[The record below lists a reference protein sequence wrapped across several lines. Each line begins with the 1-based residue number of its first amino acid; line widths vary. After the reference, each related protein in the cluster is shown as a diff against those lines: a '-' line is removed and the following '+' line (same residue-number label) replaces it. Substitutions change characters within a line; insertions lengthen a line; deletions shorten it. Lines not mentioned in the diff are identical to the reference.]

1 MRLKEWVTTNFSVVF
16 QNHQRLLRV
25 SSLTGILRRKLY
37 KPIFRARALSPDQRT
52 REQYQLRQEGLDQ
65 LGAFTPEGRANLEEE
80 IAKRASTSPNEI
92 IVYATRNAPG
102 AQKIQQHVEV
112 AHGRRR
118 VRDEIHRPHQEI
130 FRDHLSLWNIY
141 AFANPILADDKKIG
155 LAEFAEETFGLF
167 LTDRRQL
174 VFDL

>member
-1 MRLKEWVTTNFSVVF
+1 
-16 QNHQRLLRV
+16 
-25 SSLTGILRRKLY
+25 
-37 KPIFRARALSPDQRT
+37 
-52 REQYQLRQEGLDQ
+52 
-65 LGAFTPEGRANLEEE
+65 
-80 IAKRASTSPNEI
+80 
-92 IVYATRNAPG
+92 
-102 AQKIQQHVEV
+102 V

-141 AFANPILADDKKIG
+141 AFANPILADDKKIS
-155 LAEFAEETFGLF
+155 LAEFAEETFGLKNEI